1 MVQINQ
7 IIEKWKNEDVN
18 ALDCEEYQNEDGNKD
33 LNVDRN
39 IQENILKVTHN
50 ELY

>member
-18 ALDCEEYQNEDGNKD
+18 ALDYEEYWNEGGNKD

-39 IQENILKVTHN
+39 IQENILKVTNN
-50 ELY
+50 EFY

>member
-7 IIEKWKNEDVN
+7 IIEKWKNKDVN
-18 ALDCEEYQNEDGNKD
+18 ALDYEEYQNEGGNKD